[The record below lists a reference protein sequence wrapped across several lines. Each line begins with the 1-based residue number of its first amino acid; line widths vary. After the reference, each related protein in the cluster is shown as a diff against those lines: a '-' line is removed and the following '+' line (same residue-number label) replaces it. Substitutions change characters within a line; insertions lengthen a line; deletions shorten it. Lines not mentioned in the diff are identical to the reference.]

1 MPDSDK
7 AFWWYMHKKS
17 ANEFNTGNGKFFPI
31 AFFAII
37 FHIIS
42 NGILIHADEAVI
54 ADGNPV
60 CIFSKIVNYR
70 LCAIKRFLA
79 MRYPFFF
86 ITGIQQFFES
96 KVILVFFTASME
108 LKFIIFP

>member
-1 MPDSDK
+1 MSGLCPSAQQAVMPDSDK

-60 CIFSKIVNYR
+60 CVFSKVVNNGLR
-70 LCAIKRFLA
+70 TVEGFLA
-79 MRYPFFF
+79 VGNPVFA
-86 ITGIQQFFES
+86 IT
-96 KVILVFFTASME
+96 KV
-108 LKFIIFP
+108 

>member
-1 MPDSDK
+1 
-7 AFWWYMHKKS
+7 MHKKS
-17 ANEFNTGNGKFFPI
+17 ADEFNTGNGKFFPI

-42 NGILIHADEAVI
+42 NGILIHADEAMI

-70 LCAIKRFLA
+70 LCTIKGFFT
-79 MRYPFFF
+79 MRNPFFVV
-86 ITGIQQFFES
+86 TGVE
-96 KVILVFFTASME
+96 
-108 LKFIIFP
+108 

>member
-42 NGILIHADEAVI
+42 NRGIVHTDDAVV
-54 ADGNPV
+54 ADGNSV
-60 CIFSKIVNYR
+60 CILAKIINDR
-70 LCAIKRFLA
+70 LGSIKGFLA
-79 MRYPFFF
+79 VRNPLFFC
-86 ITGIQQFFES
+86 GICLE
-96 KVILVFFTASME
+96 V
-108 LKFIIFP
+108 P